1 MKHLIAMAVVAL
13 GALSV
18 EAGPLK
24 SIRERREARHTKAE
38 VVVEKDGAKKVT
50 VRGDAEA
57 VVTKDRVELKRAQT
71 PAKKSN

>member
-18 EAGPLK
+18 DAGPLK
-24 SIRERREARHTKAE
+24 NIRERREARHTKAE
-38 VVVEKDGAKKVT
+38 VVIQKDGAKKVV

-57 VVTKDRVELKRAQT
+57 VVTKDRVELKRVA
-71 PAKKSN
+71 PAKKAN